1 MVLPHRRIGRT
12 ARSDSWMCRIFPSL
26 ASFGWIFGDFSWWM
40 SRSWSLGI
48 GGIGISL
55 QDVQRI
61 PEVRFFDEI
70 RNGRIEVN
78 VIHVTKVV
86 ASNRWEVAVN
96 SIQQMMDEGIAADRI
111 CYNALVNACSDR
123 WQISLKLQKKID
135 TRGFSAM
142 MAYARDMSWRK
153 VHEVLQSILEVCM
166 QVDIVTGN
174 AALTALDKAKRW
186 EGSLQFL
193 REALHESSVDSVT
206 FTSSISSCATLGT
219 WQRAGILLEEMSW
232 TRVLWD
238 VRTLNSA
245 LLACERGQLWRGC
258 IALVE
263 AMLASSL
270 RLDEATLNAVS
281 SVGAMSEEPRQPRAQ
296 PWQTSLQQLCSW
308 WQTGAIRLFPLSLSS
323 TLRVCEASNQW
334 AVAAQLFEASKS
346 ATHPAYH
353 PSIFNAMTLTANDN
367 FGWQGTLHV
376 LDMMKHISC
385 RPNIISFNSLLGV
398 CEKCL
403 AWERALDFTIGHQIF
418 GASKIG
424 KRSFDAILSAS
435 TKTAAWTV
443 ANSLLEDGGLLES
456 RVRLLVW
463 YKLQNSSKFFE
474 TEIQIKWLMV
484 MN

>member
-1 MVLPHRRIGRT
+1 
-12 ARSDSWMCRIFPSL
+12 
-26 ASFGWIFGDFSWWM
+26 M
-40 SRSWSLGI
+40 SRSWRLGI
-48 GGIGISL
+48 CGIGLPETPRITL

-61 PEVRFFDEI
+61 QEVRFFDEI

-96 SIQQMMDEGIAADRI
+96 LIQQMMDEGIAADRI
-111 CYNALVNACSDR
+111 CYNALVNACSDHR

-153 VHEVLQSILEVCM
+153 VHEVLQNILDVCM

-186 EGSLQFL
+186 EGALQCL
-193 REALHESSVDSVT
+193 REALHEVDSFT
-206 FTSSISSCATLGT
+206 FTSSISACAALGT

-238 VRTLNSA
+238 VRTLNSV
-245 LLACERGQLWRGC
+245 LLACQRGQLWRGC

-281 SVGAMSEEPRQPRAQ
+281 AVGDVSSEPRAQ

-334 AVAAQLFEASKS
+334 AVAAQLFGASKS

-353 PSIFNAMTLTANDN
+353 PSIFNAMTLTANGS

-376 LDMMKHISC
+376 LDMMNHISC

-403 AWERALDFTIGHQIF
+403 AWERALDFTVGHQMF
-418 GASKIG
+418 GASKMG

-435 TKTAAWTV
+435 TKTAAWTM
-443 ANSLLEDGGLLES
+443 ANFLLEDGGLLES
-456 RVRLLVW
+456 RVWLLVW
-463 YKLQNSSKFFE
+463 
-474 TEIQIKWLMV
+474 
-484 MN
+484 